1 MVRTGKP
8 STKAVSSSKVRI
20 YMGRKNKKVKSK
32 TTAAMAKR
40 NITCSWLMVTI
51 EPKRY
56 WSKLME
62 LELFPLLIT
71 IRDTASPVDM
81 RMAVPISI
89 KFL

>member
-1 MVRTGKP
+1 M
-8 STKAVSSSKVRI
+8 

-40 NITCSWLMVTI
+40 NSTCSWLMVTI
-51 EPKRY
+51 DPKRY

-62 LELFPLLIT
+62 LELFPLLMT